1 MPMLAELQQDFAAFL
16 RSKAVRADGLGVRPA
31 GLTSERRLSVY
42 RNHHRISLA
51 AALAANFPIT
61 AKVVGEEAF
70 RALAGS
76 FVAIAPPVDPCLS
89 SYGAD
94 FAGFLDRDVR
104 VQGMRYLADIAR
116 FDWACARA
124 DQAADIAPFGP
135 QHLAT
140 LDGDALDA
148 LVLAAHPSLTLLRSP
163 FPLLRIRDL
172 ALGASDGE
180 GVSLEEGGVQLMI
193 WRREGDVV
201 WADLDAALYRFV
213 ETLAADGRLGSAA
226 ETIDPVRLP
235 AALADCVLS
244 GAFAAS
250 DQSR

>member
-1 MPMLAELQQDFAAFL
+1 MPMLVDLQQDFAAFL

-31 GLTSERRLSVY
+31 GLTPERRLSVY

-70 RALAGS
+70 RALAES
-76 FVAIAPPVDPCLS
+76 FIAMTPPVDPCLS
-89 SYGAD
+89 VYGAD
-94 FAGFLDRDVR
+94 FAAFLDRDVR
-104 VQGMRYLADIAR
+104 IQGMRYLADIAR

-135 QHLAT
+135 QNLAA

-148 LVLAAHPSLTLLRSP
+148 LLLTTHPSLTLLRSP
-163 FPLLRIRDL
+163 YPLLRIRDL
-172 ALGASDGE
+172 ALGSSDIE

-193 WRREGDVV
+193 WRRAGDVV